1 MKLRLYRQLF
11 LHFFVSFSRVYG
23 QNFLVEDKH
32 RTITVVQDSTV
43 EQTEISTT
51 DAFGTTTSELIS
63 TFTTHSTRESKLITF
78 SDSGRVRLPLNRY
91 RRGLETCPQAKTFKS
106 EGSAT
111 TLFSSLFFP
120 TCPTQLYDSSPSGKY
135 SRPLLIVFACIG

>member
-106 EGSAT
+106 EGSAA
-111 TLFSSLFFP
+111 TLFSSLFFRRVRA
-120 TCPTQLYDSSPSGKY
+120 TSMTQ
-135 SRPLLIVFACIG
+135 RRVQNTRVHF